1 MQQHLHDFLMQ
12 RLDIRLAQAV
22 TLVEISV
29 RLGTRSVSCHLL
41 AAAFET
47 LLDAGSLSMP
57 YARASAGKKIKKY
70 IAEDQRHYQIFE
82 PSALDPISFLG
93 IFHSASLPKP

>member
-1 MQQHLHDFLMQ
+1 VQPHLHDCLMQ

-29 RLGTRSVSCHLL
+29 RLAPGLFAVTCLRLRSSR
-41 AAAFET
+41 FWN
-47 LLDAGSLSMP
+47 AGSLSMTC
-57 YARASAGKKIKKY
+57 ARASAGKKIKKY

-82 PSALDPISFLG
+82 PSALDPIFFWG